1 MFSSPVTRTQARNV
15 LLVEFTWCHGSPV
28 SSVVVTMGHLIRLI
42 PSRGLTV
49 ACSLVKL
56 QQGDSAA
63 TRHYLNFL
71 FCKESDQYFMMN
83 IPGSQYCS
91 FAQLIFAAVYMPML
105 FLIPSPCEG
114 QLSVIYSTF
123 FKEFGIIIWAFTLRQ
138 EAMKPANCP
147 DRK

>member
-1 MFSSPVTRTQARNV
+1 
-15 LLVEFTWCHGSPV
+15 
-28 SSVVVTMGHLIRLI
+28 
-42 PSRGLTV
+42 
-49 ACSLVKL
+49 
-56 QQGDSAA
+56 
-63 TRHYLNFL
+63 
-71 FCKESDQYFMMN
+71 MMN